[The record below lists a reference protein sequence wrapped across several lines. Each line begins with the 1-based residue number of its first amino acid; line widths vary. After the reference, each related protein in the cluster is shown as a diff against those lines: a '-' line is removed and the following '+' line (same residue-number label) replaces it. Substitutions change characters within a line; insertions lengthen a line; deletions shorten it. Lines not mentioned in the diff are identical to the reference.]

1 MAQTKLQAI
10 GLRHE
15 YYQPRTGGRL
25 LALDNINLQVDEG
38 EFVTIVGPSGCGK
51 TTFIN
56 LCDGLLKPTAGKI
69 VIDGKAVTGPGTD
82 RGMVFQDSCLM
93 PWRTVLR
100 LSLLS
105 PGTASMPVFPTSS
118 AYRSSSAP
126 IASKAWLT
134 FATLFRVASG
144 TGRSLGGV
152 SGIMPSR
159 RGVSAGTGCCGCAG
173 EEPGPSGDGDSKREP
188 PPY

>member
-1 MAQTKLQAI
+1 MAQTKLQAT

-25 LALDNINLQVDEG
+25 LALDNINLQVDDG

-69 VIDGKAVTGPGTD
+69 FIDGKPVTGPGID

-93 PWRTVLR
+93 PWRTVIKN
-100 LSLLS
+100 
-105 PGTASMPVFPTSS
+105 V
-118 AYRSSSAP
+118 
-126 IASKAWLT
+126 
-134 FATLFRVASG
+134 LFGLECQRHG
-144 TGRSLGGV
+144 Q
-152 SGIMPSR
+152 
-159 RGVSAGTGCCGCAG
+159 
-173 EEPGPSGDGDSKREP
+173 
-188 PPY
+188 